1 MRRLITII
9 LLTLGLIIGGS
20 LVFLMTWDIP
30 APSHQVEKT
39 LDDSRFPR

>member
-1 MRRLITII
+1 MRQLITII
-9 LLTLGLIIGGS
+9 LLTLFLIIGGS

-30 APSHQVEKT
+30 APSYTVKKT

>member
-9 LLTLGLIIGGS
+9 LLTLVLIIGGS

-30 APSHQVEKT
+30 APSHTVKKT

>member
-9 LLTLGLIIGGS
+9 LLTLVLIIGGS

-30 APSHQVEKT
+30 APSHTVEKT
-39 LDDSRFPR
+39 LNDSRFPR

>member
-9 LLTLGLIIGGS
+9 LLTLVLFIGGS

-30 APSHQVEKT
+30 APSNTVEKT
-39 LDDSRFPR
+39 LDDSRFSR